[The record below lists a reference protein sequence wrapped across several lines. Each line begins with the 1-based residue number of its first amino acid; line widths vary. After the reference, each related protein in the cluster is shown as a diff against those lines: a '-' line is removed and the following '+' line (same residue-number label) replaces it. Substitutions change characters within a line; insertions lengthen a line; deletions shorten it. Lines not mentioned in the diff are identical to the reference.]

1 MFFRVTIATF
11 FLGIAA
17 ATHLLKEDTYLDTY
31 LVYIYLLIGS
41 IYVLTF
47 IYLTLL
53 FILKD
58 LLKFS
63 YFQIV
68 VDIFLVT
75 LLVFITGGKSSIYF
89 FMYSISIISAS
100 IFLFLPGGILAAGL
114 SSLLY
119 SLIVVFHHYEIFVP
133 LGESIISSPDEFT
146 AALYFPVIVKIVSF
160 FVVAFLASFLA
171 EQTKKSQIQLQEKQV
186 DLENLEVLNENIMQS
201 IHSGLLTLDLEN
213 RLVAFNQFACEITG
227 FSHSYVLHK
236 HISEIFPEIILP
248 DYSGVAAE
256 DFQVPRFEISYKRK
270 DDIILYLGFSLSTLR
285 DKEGLRIGSV
295 LGFQDITNIREME
308 DYVKRIDRFA
318 ALGRLAAGIAHEIR
332 NPLASIS
339 GSVQVL
345 SKNLKTCDEDKRLMD
360 IIVKESKNLSLLISD
375 FSQFARPVRYK
386 KESVNLLKTV
396 EEVVTLFKNSLDF
409 EGLRDIRININE
421 DININIYKHY
431 FNQILWNLFI
441 NSAQSISDNKGE
453 IFIAARVMEKGF
465 MPVEGID
472 RFQESKSILWVEF
485 KVRDTGC
492 GIDSA
497 KIDKIFDPFYTT
509 KENGTGLGLSIV
521 HKIVQDSGG
530 VISAESKPGKGTVF
544 RLYFH
549 SS

>member
-1 MFFRVTIATF
+1 
-11 FLGIAA
+11 
-17 ATHLLKEDTYLDTY
+17 
-31 LVYIYLLIGS
+31 
-41 IYVLTF
+41 
-47 IYLTLL
+47 
-53 FILKD
+53 
-58 LLKFS
+58 
-63 YFQIV
+63 
-68 VDIFLVT
+68 
-75 LLVFITGGKSSIYF
+75 
-89 FMYSISIISAS
+89 
-100 IFLFLPGGILAAGL
+100 
-114 SSLLY
+114 
-119 SLIVVFHHYEIFVP
+119 
-133 LGESIISSPDEFT
+133 
-146 AALYFPVIVKIVSF
+146 
-160 FVVAFLASFLA
+160 
-171 EQTKKSQIQLQEKQV
+171 
-186 DLENLEVLNENIMQS
+186 
-201 IHSGLLTLDLEN
+201 
-213 RLVAFNQFACEITG
+213 
-227 FSHSYVLHK
+227 
-236 HISEIFPEIILP
+236 
-248 DYSGVAAE
+248 
-256 DFQVPRFEISYKRK
+256 
-270 DDIILYLGFSLSTLR
+270 
-285 DKEGLRIGSV
+285 
-295 LGFQDITNIREME
+295 ME

-396 EEVVTLFKNSLDF
+396 EEVVTLFKNSPDF

-530 VISAESKPGKGTVF
+530 VISAESKQGKGTVF